1 MSEISESNSNNTNKI
16 VKSQLFHIWK
26 KARVMYEM
34 VNDNTVMEDWVKK
47 NISEAYESLD
57 KALQYA
63 EYEKIFPNK
72 TEEAETDEK
81 SKNNY
86 LSNQDKRYPTPA
98 SQESGDQF
106 MTRCILDANMKK
118 RYPVQGDRFA
128 ACMSIYNDKKE
139 ESSNNPGEKFEDPME
154 VKDPELPNPVKPL
167 LP

>member
-63 EYEKIFPNK
+63 E
-72 TEEAETDEK
+72 
-81 SKNNY
+81 
-86 LSNQDKRYPTPA
+86 
-98 SQESGDQF
+98 
-106 MTRCILDANMKK
+106 
-118 RYPVQGDRFA
+118 
-128 ACMSIYNDKKE
+128 
-139 ESSNNPGEKFEDPME
+139 
-154 VKDPELPNPVKPL
+154 
-167 LP
+167 